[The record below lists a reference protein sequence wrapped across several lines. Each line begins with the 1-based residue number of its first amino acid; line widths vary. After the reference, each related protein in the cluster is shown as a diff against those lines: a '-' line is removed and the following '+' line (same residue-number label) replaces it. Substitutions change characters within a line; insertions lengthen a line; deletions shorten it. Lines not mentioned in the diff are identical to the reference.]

1 MAENASDI
9 WQRDDVNTVTGELE
23 IEITRAQHN
32 TLTLTQWNAVR
43 TATEQGGWPGL
54 RNAFE
59 AQRPGAGAWLDTFTP
74 KERAALQYHFVSRG
88 PRPPVPPLP

>member
-9 WQRDDVNTVTGELE
+9 TQLDDVNTVTGALE
-23 IEITRAQHN
+23 IEIARTQHN
-32 TLTLTQWNAVR
+32 RVTRVQWNAIWDG
-43 TATEQGGWPGL
+43 ANQSGWAGL

-59 AQRPGAGAWLDTFTP
+59 AQRPGAGAWLDTFTAR
-74 KERAALQYHFVSRG
+74 ERAALEYQFLSRG